1 MMKLYMVYRLDRDD
15 GRAAAIREATRPA
28 HRAYMDQ
35 FAARVRLGG
44 PVLDAA
50 GNACGGLMLI
60 EAEDEASVRAMVADD
75 PFELAG
81 MSARIDIHPFRW
93 QTQRPADLP
102 PL

>member
-1 MMKLYMVYRLDRDD
+1 MMTLYMVYRIDRDD

-50 GNACGGLMLI
+50 LLADFAGLSL
-60 EAEDEASVRAMVADD
+60 ALDL
-75 PFELAG
+75 ELA
-81 MSARIDIHPFRW
+81 
-93 QTQRPADLP
+93 AD
-102 PL
+102 

>member
-1 MMKLYMVYRLDRDD
+1 MNLYMVYRIDRDD
-15 GRAAAIREATRPA
+15 GQAAAIRAATRPA

-44 PVLDAA
+44 PILDAD
-50 GNACGGLMLI
+50 GQGCGGLMLI
-60 EAEDEASVRAMVADD
+60 EAESEQAVREMVAND

-81 MSARIDIHPFRW
+81 LSSRIDIYPFRW
-93 QTQRPADLP
+93 QTNRPADLP